1 MLGLGIS
8 SVVASTQEAG
18 ALIGGRSSFT
28 NTKSLS
34 FDGVNDVMEFSSNPT
49 TTFQSLLGSD
59 SFTISYWVKAPDIVS
74 SGNGNVVTLAAGVG
88 IVSGTTIFT
97 LGRFYGSHSTSSV
110 TNTVEFKL
118 TNTSSGDYFSTVAD
132 HSGVTLSDDTW
143 IHVAYTS
150 STDGSSNRAGKVY
163 INGSVLPNNSDSGTV
178 SGGDFSSFSLG
189 AFGIGGTFF
198 QTGAGTS
205 FTAFSEVSLDE
216 IAFFD
221 TDLSA
226 SQVSD
231 IYNSG
236 VPRDELAVH
245 GSRLVGYW
253 RLEDNGTDGSANSND
268 FTITGA
274 TFSTSVPT

>member
-1 MLGLGIS
+1 MIGLGLSIVGGAAAEAS
-8 SVVASTQEAG
+8 SQGNRNVPAFS
-18 ALIGGRSSFT
+18 

-34 FDGVNDVMEFSSNPT
+34 FDGVNDLMQFSSNPT
-49 TTFQSLLGSD
+49 TTFQSLLGAS
-59 SFTISYWVKAPDIVS
+59 SFTISYWVKAADIVN
-74 SGNGNVVTLAAGVG
+74 SGNGNVVTLAAGVA
-88 IVSGTTIFT
+88 IISGTTLLT
-97 LGRFYGSHSTSSV
+97 LGRFYGNHSDASYA
-110 TNTVEFKL
+110 NKVEFRL
-118 TNTSSGDYFSTVAD
+118 TNTSSGDYFNTFAD

-150 STDGSSNRAGKVY
+150 TIDGSSRVGKVY
-163 INGSVLPNNSDSGTV
+163 INGSVLPTSSDSSTI

-189 AFGIGGTFF
+189 GFGIGATFF
-198 QTGAGTS
+198 ETGAGTA
-205 FTAFSEVSLDE
+205 FTVFSEVSLDE

-221 TDLSA
+221 TALNA